1 MPVFNDTASDRPT
14 FSFIR
19 IPGLET
25 AYIWISI
32 PFCLMYLVALAGNSL
47 LIILVRAEQT
57 LHEPQFYFLAML
69 ALTDLGLSLT
79 TMPSVMAIFWFDI
92 RHIGLDACLT
102 QMFFIHT
109 LSSVESGVLVAMAF
123 DRLIAICAPL
133 NYMRILTHYT
143 VACLSGAALL
153 RGATLLAPLPFFL
166 RTFPFC
172 GANILSHYYCYYP
185 DMLNLACGD
194 VTFSSIYGLVCVLCT
209 FAVDAVFI
217 LASYMK
223 ILGTIMKLGTQERN
237 WRSLQT
243 CACHLCTVFVFYLPL
258 ISLAV
263 LHRYSQ
269 GTSPILYTTMSN
281 TYLLMTPLLNPL
293 VYSLKSRQIKA
304 ALRKR
309 FWVQRVIAGE

>member
-1 MPVFNDTASDRPT
+1 MPVFNDSDSDGPT
-14 FSFIR
+14 FSFIS

-25 AYIWISI
+25 AHIWISI
-32 PFCLMYLVALAGNSL
+32 PFCLMYLGALVGNAIL
-47 LIILVRAEQT
+47 LILVRVEQN

-69 ALTDLGLSLT
+69 ALTDLGLSMT
-79 TMPSVMAIFWFDI
+79 TMPSVMAIFWFDV

-123 DRLIAICAPL
+123 DRLVAICVPL
-133 NYMRILTHYT
+133 NYTRILTHYT
-143 VACLSGAALL
+143 VACLCGAALI
-153 RGATLLAPLPFFL
+153 RGITLLSPLPFFL

-172 GANILSHYYCYYP
+172 GANILSHSYCYYP

-194 VTFSSIYGLVCVLCT
+194 VTFSSVYGLVFVICT

-217 LASYMK
+217 LVSYIK
-223 ILGTIMKLGTQERN
+223 ILGTIMNLETQERN
-237 WRSLQT
+237 WKSLQT
-243 CACHLCTVFVFYLPL
+243 CACHLCTVLVFYLPL

-263 LHRYSQ
+263 LHRYTRD
-269 GTSPILYTTMSN
+269 TSPILYTIMSN

-293 VYSLKSRQIKA
+293 VYSLKSRQIQA